1 MNTVRMWIIL
11 SWILLPAVMGG
22 GSLLLRRLTVGD
34 PTPFQVTW
42 IRAFHAHG
50 GVLIIMSLLYY
61 MFLDR
66 TSLSGSVKRG
76 ACLAL
81 FLGIAA
87 LAGGFFVHA
96 LIGQPHHTS
105 IGTALTLSGAAS
117 MAAAL
122 LVLVYGL
129 LTTPAAASD
138 TAKRGD
144 YFAR

>member
-1 MNTVRMWIIL
+1 
-11 SWILLPAVMGG
+11 MGG

-66 TSLSGSVKRG
+66 TTLSASAKHTASLG
-76 ACLAL
+76 L

-96 LIGQPHHTS
+96 LVGQPNHTS
-105 IGTALTLSGAAS
+105 VGTALTLAGAGS

-129 LTTPAAASD
+129 LTTATRASD
-138 TAKRGD
+138 M
-144 YFAR
+144 